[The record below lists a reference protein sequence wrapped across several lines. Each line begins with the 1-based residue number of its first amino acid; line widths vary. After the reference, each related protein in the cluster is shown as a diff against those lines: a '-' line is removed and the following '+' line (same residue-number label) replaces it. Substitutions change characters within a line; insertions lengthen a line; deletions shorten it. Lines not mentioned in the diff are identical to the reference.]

1 MRKWV
6 LVAGLVGITLGAS
19 SASANDSQPPR
30 NAPAAPKRPVRPAI
44 GGLLSPGLD
53 LQPVPP
59 NTFADTP
66 VTLQLKLRNF
76 KADSSVTVTSVGSPD
91 PTCVFK
97 VRTSAALP
105 SGKATRDGFS
115 FSLPGMFSNP
125 GSDPTGPCRVVL
137 NVRGTDLTG
146 KPVEQAFSV
155 DGIRLAQP
163 ATYVVTNTSD
173 WLSKLRF
180 TLIEQRGT
188 CTGYSSSLVGE
199 SFRVG
204 LIDNDGSGFP
214 PPDITMKIRSGPSGT
229 TCRWRAQPMAL
240 PQGVKLVDMRVS
252 TSISGDCKVFLPGKT
267 FETSASSAAAY
278 LPAVAFRSEDDPV
291 KSSTGDAVAPNA
303 NGAGLPVN
311 GVGLEVRLKCNA
323 TVSNDR
329 FATLVI
335 DSLTFLGPPGLTF
348 P

>member
-1 MRKWV
+1 MRRWF
-6 LVAGLVGITLGAS
+6 LVVGLVGIAFGAS
-19 SASANDSQPPR
+19 SAMANNSQPPR
-30 NAPAAPKRPVRPAI
+30 SAPSAPKRPVRPAI
-44 GGLLSPGLD
+44 GNFLAPALVV
-53 LQPVPP
+53 QPVPA
-59 NTFADTP
+59 NTYADTP

-76 KADSSVTVTSVGSPD
+76 KADSSVAVTSVGSQD

-97 VRTSAALP
+97 VRTSTAMP
-105 SGKATRDGFS
+105 SGNATRDGFS
-115 FSLPGMFSNP
+115 FSLAGMFSNP
-125 GSDPTGPCRVVL
+125 GPDPTGPCRVVL
-137 NVRGTDLTG
+137 HVRGTDLTG
-146 KPVEQAFSV
+146 KPLDQAVSV

-214 PPDITMKIRSGPSGT
+214 PPDITTKIRSGPSGT
-229 TCRWRAQPMAL
+229 TCRWRSQPLLL

-252 TSISGDCKVFLPGKT
+252 TSISGDCKVFLPGTT
-267 FETSASSAAAY
+267 FDRSASSAAAY
-278 LPAVAFRSEDDPV
+278 QPAVGFRSEDDPV
-291 KSSTGDAVAPNA
+291 KSPSGDAVAPNA
-303 NGAGLPVN
+303 NGAGLPAN
-311 GVGLEVRLKCNA
+311 GLGLEVRLKCNA
-323 TVSNDR
+323 TLSNDR

-335 DSLTFLGPPGLTF
+335 DSMTFVGPPGLTF